1 MAANF
6 DCVFIGGGHNSLTCA
21 SYMAKSGLKTLVIE
35 RRNYVGGASITV
47 ERIPYYK
54 YNIHSFSYQ
63 AVPAR
68 PPFKDLN
75 VGKYCELLLAPV
87 QIALAKDDG
96 KNLCIHV
103 DPRKTAKALKKFSQR
118 DAAKFPKI
126 YERYR
131 NMVNRMLIPTY
142 YTDPFERTDAEEK
155 AAISK
160 IPDGEYF
167 LETRAKTVIQHA
179 EDTWESEEMRL
190 VEAIGPL
197 LVGLPSNAPG
207 SAVSLTSLPLLKET
221 YVVKGGSGNF
231 AQALRRIF
239 LEAGGEIL
247 EGVHVDRVLV
257 KEGRA
262 RGVALANGKEIHVKR
277 FVVSGV
283 DVSQSFERFI
293 ELYSLPREWKEG
305 LRDYRWAKSTDLGV
319 HMALREAPK
328 YNERPRQW
336 DGNID
341 LALRIYVGY
350 DSMRDLKEEL
360 EGIESGR
367 ISKRVEK
374 QRFEVL
380 HPTRVDP
387 SQAPFNR
394 HTVFFWDFVKC
405 AGNENIGEWDQLGA
419 VAAELDKAQ
428 WRRFA
433 PNMTE
438 ENILDTFV
446 YTPLDIQRTFINMA
460 YGDFQMRSADMPPRA
475 MPGAKTP
482 IQGYYYCG
490 SGLFPGGGITMAP
503 GYVAANVIAK
513 KEGIRP
519 WWEPVVWGKEYPFL

>member
-1 MAANF
+1 
-6 DCVFIGGGHNSLTCA
+6 
-21 SYMAKSGLKTLVIE
+21 MAKSGLKTLVIE

-262 RGVALANGKEIHVKR
+262 RGVALANGKEIHAKR

-283 DVSQSFERFI
+283 DVR
-293 ELYSLPREWKEG
+293 
-305 LRDYRWAKSTDLGV
+305 
-319 HMALREAPK
+319 
-328 YNERPRQW
+328 
-336 DGNID
+336 
-341 LALRIYVGY
+341 
-350 DSMRDLKEEL
+350 
-360 EGIESGR
+360 
-367 ISKRVEK
+367 
-374 QRFEVL
+374 QRFEFL
-380 HPTRVDP
+380 HPTRVAP

-405 AGNENIGEWDQLGA
+405 AGNENIGEWDHLGA